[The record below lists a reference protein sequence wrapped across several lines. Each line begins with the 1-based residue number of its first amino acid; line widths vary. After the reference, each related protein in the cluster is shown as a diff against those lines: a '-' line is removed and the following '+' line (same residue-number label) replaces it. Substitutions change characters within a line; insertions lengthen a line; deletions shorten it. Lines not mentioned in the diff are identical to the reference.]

1 MDSSCLDGC
10 RYDKCHILNESSN
23 QLDIRREPKVSTPA
37 SRQDR
42 DSGARARIVRGAAEL
57 IRTKGVSG
65 TGMREVVAFADAPR
79 GSLQHY
85 FPGGK
90 DQLVCEALLWSG
102 HASGALV
109 RQIQQRLVD
118 ATPSQLLSELV
129 GWWRHQFLK
138 TGFAAG
144 CPLVAATVD
153 VVADSDAIRIV
164 VGRALDDWQ
173 DPLIEALRDMGVPEE
188 RSVNLAILILS
199 SLEGAIVLARIRH
212 DVAPL
217 EVIVQELA
225 PVLDGAV
232 IASVADSSAMNGNDG
247 D

>member
-1 MDSSCLDGC
+1 
-10 RYDKCHILNESSN
+10 
-23 QLDIRREPKVSTPA
+23 
-37 SRQDR
+37 
-42 DSGARARIVRGAAEL
+42 
-57 IRTKGVSG
+57 
-65 TGMREVVAFADAPR
+65 
-79 GSLQHY
+79 
-85 FPGGK
+85 
-90 DQLVCEALLWSG
+90 
-102 HASGALV
+102 
-109 RQIQQRLVD
+109 
-118 ATPSQLLSELV
+118 LSELV

-138 TGFAAG
+138 SGFAAG

-212 DVAPL
+212 DIAPL

-232 IASVADSSAMNGNDG
+232 IAPVADSSAMNGNDG